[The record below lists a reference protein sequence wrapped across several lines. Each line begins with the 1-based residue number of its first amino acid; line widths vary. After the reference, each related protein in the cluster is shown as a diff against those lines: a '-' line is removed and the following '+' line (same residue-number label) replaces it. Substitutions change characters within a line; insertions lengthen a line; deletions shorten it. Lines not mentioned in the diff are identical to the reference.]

1 MTMIY
6 LVSKCQMVD
15 ILLKVINKRIQRIED
30 MILDLQNEGNVASL
44 VIL

>member
-1 MTMIY
+1 MIY